1 MRARILNPIRARVSE
16 PTDPLIRDFGID
28 FENSIRQN
36 KKNTFTTEESW
47 MTHREIPD
55 FQVLLEHISRFINAV
70 PDSPS
75 RPADWSELMTLRN
88 SALDSLQRLQA
99 SAGSLP
105 MDKGG
110 DKCPGALPKQ

>member
-1 MRARILNPIRARVSE
+1 
-16 PTDPLIRDFGID
+16 
-28 FENSIRQN
+28 
-36 KKNTFTTEESW
+36 

-55 FQVLLEHISRFINAV
+55 FHVLLEHISRFINAV
-70 PDSPS
+70 PDSPA
-75 RPADWSELMTLRN
+75 RPADWSELKTLRN

-99 SAGSLP
+99 STGSLP